1 VSAMKNKLL
10 VVCLGVG
17 ILQALAGRQVRA
29 QLIPLLPPIAS
40 DAGDE
45 DTPQESKTVRVIEA
59 DLAAERFDDLDQMA
73 DRYRRK
79 KTRLAGGGWRLH
91 QFYAALDTRQPSDE
105 ATEEHLRHIE
115 HWIAAKPSSITA
127 RVAMAQSL
135 HRWAWLARGTGY
147 ASTVTPTMAMLFHE
161 RIERGQKVLEDAK
174 KLPTM
179 CPQWYSEMMTV
190 GLAQGWEHAKMQALF
205 DEAMQFEP
213 GYLYF
218 YRDYANY
225 LLPKWEGQHGDAE
238 KFAQVTADKV
248 GGEMGDLIYFEV
260 AKVVIKRGNGGIPT
274 GEMDWERIKRG
285 GYAMDRLY
293 GQSRGTTNQFA
304 LMAYEY
310 KDAAAA
316 APLFNAIGDR
326 WSPSVWK
333 TLTYYQ
339 NARQWA
345 LGKVVKSSPAAN

>member
-1 VSAMKNKLL
+1 MKNKLL
-10 VVCLGVG
+10 IACLGVAMLSA
-17 ILQALAGRQVRA
+17 IAGRQVRA

-45 DTPQESKTVRVIEA
+45 ATPQESKTVRVIQD
-59 DLAAERFDDLDQMA
+59 DLAAERFDELDRMA
-73 DRYRRK
+73 DQFRRTK
-79 KTRLAGGGWRLH
+79 RRTAGGGWRLRG
-91 QFYAALDTRQPSDE
+91 FYSALDANTKGLPD
-105 ATEEHLRHIE
+105 AAMEEHLKHIE
-115 HWIAAKPSSITA
+115 HWIAARPESMTA
-127 RVAMAQSL
+127 RVAMADGL
-135 HRWAWLARGTGY
+135 HRWAWNARGGGV
-147 ASTVTPTMAMLFHE
+147 ASTVTPAMAKLFFAREE
-161 RIERGQKVLEDAK
+161 RAQKVLEDAK

-225 LLPKWEGQHGDAE
+225 LLPKWEGQDGDAE

-260 AKVVIKRGNGGIPT
+260 AKVVIKRGNGGMPT

-285 GYAMDRLY
+285 GYALDRLY